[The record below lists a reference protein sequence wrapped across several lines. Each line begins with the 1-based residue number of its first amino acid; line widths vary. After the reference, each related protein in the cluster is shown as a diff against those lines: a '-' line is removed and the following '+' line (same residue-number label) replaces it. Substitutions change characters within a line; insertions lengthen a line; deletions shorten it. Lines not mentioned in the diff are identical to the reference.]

1 MRAHAT
7 KSLKAELKLQQQQQ
21 QQIVSTT
28 TKIAATKQQK
38 TITNVSISFLI
49 PG

>member
-7 KSLKAELKLQQQQQ
+7 KSLKAELKLQQQQ

-38 TITNVSISFLI
+38 TITNVSILFLI

>member
-7 KSLKAELKLQQQQQ
+7 KSLKAELKLQ

-38 TITNVSISFLI
+38 TITNVSILFLI
-49 PG
+49 PE

>member
-7 KSLKAELKLQQQQQ
+7 KSLKAELKLQQQQ